1 MKKIINKLIVL
12 LLVFMAVIA
21 AIFLYTRE
29 EKEEVIAS
37 IGEPS
42 LPTVAFMTTDNIEI
56 NHSIGYTMA
65 MDKKYMRDSITPI
78 GQDRKLSVRVS
89 NLGNVVMGAAF
100 ELRSLDAEQLIED
113 TAIPTSDIV
122 VNGEYTDILVSF
134 DNLMTKDTEYLLVLK
149 LQTDRHEMVNFYT
162 RVIILTDN
170 YCKQEIE
177 FANMFSNAT
186 FDKETADN
194 IVSYLEPNP
203 NRENSNLGDV
213 DIHSSFNQVTWGNL
227 APQKI
232 TTPVITIKEIL
243 GSIACVELKYKI
255 SAINDYD
262 TLQYYNVTEFFR
274 IKWTSTE
281 IYLLNYKR
289 SINQMFDALGG
300 GISASRINF
309 GIDSDGQCEFLS
321 SDSGKYI
328 AFAKQDGLWLMG
340 INENVVRS
348 LFAIDK
354 MEDSDIRER
363 NDNSEIRVVSVED
376 SGNVEFL
383 VYGYMNRGEHEGMVG
398 VALYE
403 YNMEK
408 NVVNEKVFIPFTK
421 PYQILK
427 ETIGKLAYV
436 NENNIM
442 YMILNDSVYSID
454 LTGSEC
460 VPIVSE
466 LKDGN
471 FAVNRT
477 GNIIAW
483 QANEAQNTGKM
494 IKILNLETEK
504 ELIINAD
511 AGKQIQ
517 VIGFVYDDFAYGI
530 AEDNMVVTDKN
541 GTTTT
546 YMSELKIVDLEGKTL
561 KSNTNAGYY
570 FISATIESTMI
581 NLKRVTYSAETATFQ
596 AVPDS
601 QIYGNEED
609 DVNQI
614 STSNITT
621 DLKKQ
626 ELVINF
632 VTKVTTSD
640 KLELKYPQEISV
652 ADTNSLN
659 IRELIETENKYYVY
673 GYGEITGI
681 YDGVSAAIIQAD
693 KISGVVIDETGNYA
707 WARISKPTDYAVAN
721 VSMQGTADSGNALA
735 QMALCINSML
745 AANGINVDVTTE
757 LAEGK
762 NAIDIL
768 NEKLPDN
775 EAYDLSGCTLSEV
788 LYYVYS
794 GQPILAAINSN
805 SYVLITGYDFYNA
818 VMLSPVTGSSYK
830 QGMEETEKMFNQTGN
845 KFIGIK

>member
-21 AIFLYTRE
+21 AIFIFTRE
-29 EKEEVIAS
+29 DKEEVIAS

-42 LPTVAFMTTDNIEI
+42 LPTVAFMTADNIEI
-56 NHSIGYTMA
+56 NHSVGYTA
-65 MDKKYMRDSITPI
+65 VMDKKYMRDSITPI
-78 GQDRKLSVRVS
+78 SQDRKLSVQVN
-89 NLGNVVMGAAF
+89 NLGNVVMGATF

-113 TAIPTSDIV
+113 TTIPTSDIV
-122 VNGEYTDILVSF
+122 ANGEYTDILVSF

-162 RVIILTDN
+162 RVIILTDD

-177 FANMFSNAT
+177 FANTFSNST

-203 NRENSNLGDV
+203 NRDNGNLGDV

-227 APQKI
+227 APQRI
-232 TTPVITIKEIL
+232 TTPVVTIKEIL

-255 SAINDYD
+255 SAINEYD
-262 TLQYYNVTEFFR
+262 TLQYYNITEFFR
-274 IKWTSTE
+274 IKWTSTD

-300 GISASRINF
+300 GITASRINL

-328 AFAKQDGLWLMG
+328 AFAKENGLWMMG

-348 LFAIDK
+348 LFAFDN

-363 NDNSEIRVVSVED
+363 NDNSEIRVVSVDD

-398 VALYE
+398 VALCT

-442 YMILNDSVYSID
+442 YMMLNDSIYSID
-454 LTGSEC
+454 LTGNDC
-460 VPIVSE
+460 APIVSE
-466 LKDGN
+466 LKNGD

-483 QANEAQNTGKM
+483 QANEK

-511 AGKQIQ
+511 EGKRIQ
-517 VIGFVYDDFAYGI
+517 VIGFVYDDLAYGI

-541 GTTTT
+541 GFTTT
-546 YMSELKIVDLEGKTL
+546 YMSELRIVDLEGKTL
-561 KSNTNAGYY
+561 KTHTNAGFY
-570 FISATIESTMI
+570 FTSATIESTMI

-596 AVPDS
+596 AVSDS
-601 QIYGNEED
+601 QIYGNEEEGA
-609 DVNQI
+609 NEI
-614 STSNITT
+614 TTSNITT

-626 ELVINF
+626 ELVINY

-640 KLELKYPQEISV
+640 KLELKYPQEILM
-652 ADTNSLN
+652 ADANSLS
-659 IRELIETENKYYVY
+659 IRELIATENKYYVY

-681 YDGVSAAIIQAD
+681 YDEVSAAIIQAD
-693 KISGVVIDETGNYA
+693 KISGVVIDEAGNYA
-707 WARISKPTDYAVAN
+707 WAKISKPTEYNVAN
-721 VSMQGTADSGNALA
+721 VSMQGTAETGNTLA

-762 NAIDIL
+762 SAIDIL

-788 LYYVYS
+788 LYYVQG
-794 GQPILAAINSN
+794 GQSVLAAVDSN
-805 SYVLITGYDFYNA
+805 SYVLITGYYSPYNA
-818 VMLSPVTGSSYK
+818 VMLSPVTGTSYK